1 MATKKSKTDERK
13 KLVEQILLSKGKSYE
28 EWLNETHNN
37 FIMQNVNLLRS
48 GLDKLNQENRKGGD
62 V

>member
-13 KLVEQILLSKGKSYE
+13 KLVEQILLAKGKSYE

-37 FIMQNVNLLRS
+37 FIMQNVNLLSS
-48 GLDKLNQENRKGGD
+48 GLDKLNQENRNGGD
-62 V
+62 L